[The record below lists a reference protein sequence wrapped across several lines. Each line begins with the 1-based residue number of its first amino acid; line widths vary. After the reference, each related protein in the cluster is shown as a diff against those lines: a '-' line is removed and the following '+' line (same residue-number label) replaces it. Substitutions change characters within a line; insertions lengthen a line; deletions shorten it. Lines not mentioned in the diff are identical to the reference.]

1 MEAMTEEKNP
11 ERNALDRL
19 LDAAIDD
26 ILSAPD
32 EDILAEYQEDG
43 GDPEQLAT
51 EMRALFRKTVIIANK
66 GRMTAAKAAVAM
78 DSPRIDKGKTPID
91 FTKERR
97 RLRNILE
104 NPEIVRNLT
113 LAARKES
120 EMSDNDVLGMLEN
133 LRELGIVH
141 PNEADDE
148 KP

>member
-1 MEAMTEEKNP
+1 MTEEKNP

-51 EMRALFRKTVIIANK
+51 EMRALFRKPVIIANK